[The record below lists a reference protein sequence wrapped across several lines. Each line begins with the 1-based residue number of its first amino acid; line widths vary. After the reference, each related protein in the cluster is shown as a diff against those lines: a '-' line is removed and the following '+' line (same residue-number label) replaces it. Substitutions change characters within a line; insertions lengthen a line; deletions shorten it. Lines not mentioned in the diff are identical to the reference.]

1 MSDTPVWI
9 DKRAVLLLH
18 DESLAM
24 FGGAPGLR
32 DEGLLDSALGRP
44 INQYQYDAVRDLASL
59 AAAYGFGIAKNDA
72 FVDGNKRT
80 AFLAIGVFLA
90 INGQRLVA
98 GQVDS
103 IQTIL
108 ALAAGKLDETQL
120 ADWIRAQSRGQDHGD
135 TR

>member
-1 MSDTPVWI
+1 MSGAPVWL

-24 FGGAPGLR
+24 FGGSPGLR

-44 INQYQYDAVRDLASL
+44 INQYQSDGVRDLASL
-59 AAAYGFGIAKNDA
+59 AAAYGFGIARNHA
-72 FVDGNKRT
+72 FVDGNKRA

-90 INGQRLVA
+90 INGRRLVA
-98 GQVDS
+98 GQVEA

-108 ALAAGKLDETQL
+108 ALAAGTLDERQL
-120 ADWIRAQSRGQDHGD
+120 ADWIRANSRGQDHGD
-135 TR
+135 AR